1 MKVSACMCHRSQAEF
16 NLTASKMHKKVKRTK
31 GIIKFKPFL
40 KTWTKYQAIPPRMNK
55 SDQMAPLA
63 QAWQVRS
70 EIKSVNKWRRRQG
83 RKKSSFQA
91 KMTKISHQT
100 IQLKNTKP
108 LPHKMIETL
117 VAQGQRVFLAPTLLT
132 H

>member
-1 MKVSACMCHRSQAEF
+1 MKVSACMCHRAQAEL

-31 GIIKFKPFL
+31 RIIKFKPFL

-70 EIKSVNKWRRRQG
+70 EIKSVNKWRRHHG
-83 RKKSSFQA
+83 RNKSSFQA
-91 KMTKISHQT
+91 KMTKSSQQT

-117 VAQGQRVFLAPTLLT
+117 VSRGQRVFLAPTLLT